1 MVSGLE
7 SILQGWLFGGDT
19 TGTSFIWNVIWFTV
33 LFALIFFFNQRIQ
46 LWTYQRN
53 VEKAAVK
60 LEILAKRG
68 RERLLEVVK
77 QLGGGGEEKVKAID
91 NFLEFFAIEPV
102 DKDPY
107 GVLRRLEHILNLRKD
122 RIRSFVVGITQN
134 ASKVQQYNLEGVMEA
149 AIALNYIFRV
159 VRHYLIL
166 GKKTRSLFILMQ
178 LDMQMPLIMKMAEA
192 YFNALKAFSKGEPIG
207 DGLGPLVAAKLMH
220 GKEKKYVA
228 EEVVASEFDLDG
240 RRVIVLK
247 AEGPGSSVGK
257 PGEAVARL
265 VEQHGGRIAR
275 IIMVDAAAK
284 LEGEK
289 TGDVVE
295 GVGAAIGDPGPEK
308 YKIEEAAVKW
318 GIPID
323 AIIVK
328 MGLDEALSTMKK
340 EIVDAADEVVERIKK
355 IVAERVKEGEVVIV
369 AGIGNTIGIGQ

>member
-1 MVSGLE
+1 MSGLE

-122 RIRSFVVGITQN
+122 RIRSFVTGITRD

-228 EEVVASEFDLDG
+228 EEVVASEFNLDG

-265 VEQHGGRIAR
+265 VEQHGGKIAR
-275 IIMVDAAAK
+275 IIMVDAASK

>member
-1 MVSGLE
+1 
-7 SILQGWLFGGDT
+7 
-19 TGTSFIWNVIWFTV
+19 FTV

-122 RIRSFVVGITQN
+122 RIRSFVTGITRD
-134 ASKVQQYNLEGVMEA
+134 ASKVQRYNLEGVMEA

-228 EEVVASEFDLDG
+228 EEVVASEFNLDG

>member
-1 MVSGLE
+1 M
-7 SILQGWLFGGDT
+7 
-19 TGTSFIWNVIWFTV
+19 
-33 LFALIFFFNQRIQ
+33 
-46 LWTYQRN
+46 
-53 VEKAAVK
+53 
-60 LEILAKRG
+60 
-68 RERLLEVVK
+68 
-77 QLGGGGEEKVKAID
+77 
-91 NFLEFFAIEPV
+91 
-102 DKDPY
+102 
-107 GVLRRLEHILNLRKD
+107 
-122 RIRSFVVGITQN
+122 
-134 ASKVQQYNLEGVMEA
+134 
-149 AIALNYIFRV
+149 
-159 VRHYLIL
+159 
-166 GKKTRSLFILMQ
+166 
-178 LDMQMPLIMKMAEA
+178 
-192 YFNALKAFSKGEPIG
+192 
-207 DGLGPLVAAKLMH
+207 
-220 GKEKKYVA
+220 
-228 EEVVASEFDLDG
+228 
-240 RRVIVLK
+240 LK

-265 VEQHGGRIAR
+265 VEQYGGKIAR
-275 IIMVDAAAK
+275 IIMVDAASK

>member
-122 RIRSFVVGITQN
+122 RIRSFVTGITRD

-228 EEVVASEFDLDG
+228 EEVVASEFNLDG

-265 VEQHGGRIAR
+265 VEQHGGKIAR
-275 IIMVDAAAK
+275 IIMVDAASK

>member
-1 MVSGLE
+1 
-7 SILQGWLFGGDT
+7 
-19 TGTSFIWNVIWFTV
+19 
-33 LFALIFFFNQRIQ
+33 
-46 LWTYQRN
+46 
-53 VEKAAVK
+53 
-60 LEILAKRG
+60 
-68 RERLLEVVK
+68 
-77 QLGGGGEEKVKAID
+77 
-91 NFLEFFAIEPV
+91 
-102 DKDPY
+102 
-107 GVLRRLEHILNLRKD
+107 LEHILNLRKD

-289 TGDVVE
+289 TGEVVE

>member
-1 MVSGLE
+1 MSGLE

-122 RIRSFVVGITQN
+122 RIRSFVTGITRD

-289 TGDVVE
+289 TGEVVE

>member
-1 MVSGLE
+1 LE

-19 TGTSFIWNVIWFTV
+19 TGTSFIWNVIWITV

-122 RIRSFVVGITQN
+122 RIRSFVTGITRD

>member
-7 SILQGWLFGGDT
+7 SVLQGWLFGGDT
-19 TGTSFIWNVIWFTV
+19 TGTSFIWNVIWITV

-60 LEILAKRG
+60 LEILAERG

-77 QLGGGGEEKVKAID
+77 QLGGEGEEKIKAID

-102 DKDPY
+102 DRDPY

-122 RIRSFVVGITQN
+122 RIRSFVAGIAPS

-149 AIALNYIFRV
+149 AIALNLIFRV

-228 EEVVASEFDLDG
+228 EEVVASEFDMDG

-265 VEQHGGRIAR
+265 VEQYGGKIAR

-355 IVAERVKEGEVVIV
+355 IIVERVKEGEVVIV